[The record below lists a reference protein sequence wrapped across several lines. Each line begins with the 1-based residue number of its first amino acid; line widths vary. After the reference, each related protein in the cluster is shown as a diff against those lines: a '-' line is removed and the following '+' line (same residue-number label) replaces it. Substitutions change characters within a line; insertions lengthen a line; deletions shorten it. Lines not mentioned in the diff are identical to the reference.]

1 VGSGRFHREE
11 ELVSLRP
18 ISVRIRP
25 FQKRRIATRLWCGVL
40 FLSLI
45 STASCNSTRTIPQPT
60 TPRQLTIGNP
70 EGIVEGTD
78 LGVRALAAQ
87 LSVESLTQLG
97 MDGRSTPK
105 LAESWWWSKGGLE
118 LNVNLRPGIQFH
130 DGTPL
135 TATLASQLIAAVIA
149 VQSNRALYTSFRD
162 IVSVRAVGDRQI
174 VFDLSQPSALL
185 PDDLEFPLTHGK
197 ATVGTG
203 PYRIVTEDDSGV
215 VLDRFD
221 RYYFGP
227 PKIPRVVIKPFDTL
241 RTAWT
246 SLLRGDVDMVTDVP
260 PDAVEF
266 ISNDQV
272 RVISFGRRYQYL
284 VAFNSAR
291 APFNNSLVRR
301 ALNMAVDR
309 DALIKNALQG
319 RGIPSTGPL
328 WPKNW
333 AYNTSVASYRF
344 DPALAATL
352 LNSAGFTADIRR
364 DGRQRRFRFTCLIP
378 EDFSVAE
385 RVALEVQKQLFN
397 VGVDMQF
404 EVVPIKEFTVRV
416 TEGRFDAMLIDLI
429 SGPTVGRS
437 YMFWR
442 SARRFPGGLN
452 TFGYENAEA
461 ERSFDLLRTST
472 NNVATQSAFTKLQE
486 ILLNDP
492 PALFL
497 AWNQRSRAVSR
508 RFQIVQDQQRD
519 PADPVYSIWQWTTA
533 ADERLAFSQ

>member
-1 VGSGRFHREE
+1 LLFTVVFTVSCHSTPTSSSSG
-11 ELVSLRP
+11 
-18 ISVRIRP
+18 
-25 FQKRRIATRLWCGVL
+25 
-40 FLSLI
+40 
-45 STASCNSTRTIPQPT
+45 TAPQ
-60 TPRQLTIGNP
+60 QLTIGNP

-87 LSVESLTQLG
+87 LSIESLTQLG
-97 MDGRSTPK
+97 MDGRATPK
-105 LAESWWWSKGGLE
+105 LAESWWWNKGGLE
-118 LNVNLRPGIQFH
+118 LDVNLRPGISFH

-135 TATLASQLIAAVIA
+135 TATLASQLIAAAIA
-149 VQSNRALYTSFRD
+149 IPSNRSLYSSFRD
-162 IVSVRAVGDRQI
+162 VQSVRAVGDRQLA
-174 VFDLSQPSALL
+174 FDLSQPSALL

-203 PYRIVTEDDSGV
+203 PYRIETEDDAGV
-215 VLDRFD
+215 VLSRFE
-221 RYYFGP
+221 RYYLGP
-227 PKIPRVVIKPFDTL
+227 PKISRVVIKPFDAL

-291 APFNNSLVRR
+291 APFSNPLVRR

-309 DALIKNALQG
+309 DALIRNALQG
-319 RGIPSTGPL
+319 HGVPSTGPL

-333 AYNTSVASYRF
+333 AYNNSVASYRF
-344 DPALAATL
+344 DPALAGTL
-352 LNSAGFTADIRR
+352 LNSAGFKADTRR

-378 EDFSVAE
+378 ENFSVAE

-404 EVVPIKEFTVRV
+404 EVVPIKDFTVRV
-416 TEGRFDAMLIDLI
+416 SEGRFDAMLIDLI

-452 TFGYENAEA
+452 TFGYENPEA
-461 ERSFDLLRTST
+461 EREFDLLRTST
-472 NNVATQSAFTKLQE
+472 NEVGTQSAFTKLQE
-486 ILLNDP
+486 VLLSDP

-508 RFQIVQDQQRD
+508 RFQIVQDEQHD
-519 PADPVYSIWQWTTA
+519 PADPVYTIWQWTTA
-533 ADERLAFSQ
+533 TGARLAFAQ

>member
-1 VGSGRFHREE
+1 
-11 ELVSLRP
+11 
-18 ISVRIRP
+18 
-25 FQKRRIATRLWCGVL
+25 L
-40 FLSLI
+40 FLSVVWAAGCH
-45 STASCNSTRTIPQPT
+45 SSPT
-60 TPRQLTIGNP
+60 TTPSAAPQQLTIGNP

-78 LGVRALAAQ
+78 LGARALAAQ
-87 LSVESLTQLG
+87 LSVESLTQLAI
-97 MDGRSTPK
+97 DGRPVPK
-105 LAESWWWSKGGLE
+105 LAESWWWNKGGLE

-135 TATLASQLIAAVIA
+135 TASLASQMIAAAIA
-149 VQSNRALYTSFRD
+149 VPSNRALYSSFRD
-162 IVSVRAVGDRQI
+162 VLSVRPVDDRHL

-185 PDDLEFPLTHGK
+185 PDDLEFPLTHDR

-203 PYRIVTEDDSGV
+203 PYRIVNEDNSGV
-215 VLDRFD
+215 VLERFD
-221 RYYFGP
+221 RYYLGP

-291 APFNNSLVRR
+291 APFNNALVRR

-309 DALIKNALQG
+309 DAVIQNALQG
-319 RGIPSTGPL
+319 HGVPSTGPL

-333 AYNTSVASYRF
+333 AYNASIASYRF
-344 DPALAATL
+344 DPALAGTL
-352 LNSAGFTADIRR
+352 LNSAGFTADTRR
-364 DGRQRRFRFTCLIP
+364 DGRERRFRFTCLIP
-378 EDFSVAE
+378 ENFSVAE

-416 TEGRFDAMLIDLI
+416 TERRFDAMLIDLV

-461 ERSFDLLRTST
+461 ERAFDLLRTST
-472 NNVATQSAFTKLQE
+472 NDVAMQSAFTKLQE
-486 ILLNDP
+486 IFLNDP

-497 AWNQRSRAVSR
+497 AWNERSRAVSR
-508 RFQIVQDQQRD
+508 RFQIVQDQQHD
-519 PADPVYSIWQWTTA
+519 PADPVYTIWQWTTA
-533 ADERLAFSQ
+533 PNGRLAFAQ